1 MEKKVWQGRPDGCF
15 SVAPGLVFNFRWA
28 SPSLSERGRKSVKSI
43 FSPKWGQKAR
53 ERWRWEGEGEKRGRS
68 NKPDSGREEVWKW
81 RLGREKLCSWA
92 ARHVP
97 VIMSPPFLSRSCLY
111 YLHSRFSAQISC
123 FKACGDNDGHLCH
136 PWSVQELNGDFIYL
150 FFVLLKKSFVVSA
163 LCDGSPQFSHFRN

>member
-53 ERWRWEGEGEKRGRS
+53 ERWRWEGEGEEKKGRS

-81 RLGREKLCSWA
+81 RLGREKLRSWA
-92 ARHVP
+92 ARHVL

-111 YLHSRFSAQISC
+111 YLHS
-123 FKACGDNDGHLCH
+123 
-136 PWSVQELNGDFIYL
+136 L
-150 FFVLLKKSFVVSA
+150 FCPNQLFQGLWRQWRPFMPSLKCPGTKW
-163 LCDGSPQFSHFRN
+163 QFSIFIFCVIKEVFSLSPLWRYAAV